1 VRPRRRSRSRGLLVL
16 AIVAGLA
23 SVTALAFT
31 AANGVA
37 PSKASDRSQ
46 VVNVNELK
54 PASCNALTL
63 ANRVVGSGT
72 FTGTAGADLLLGS
85 AGVDDIRGA
94 GGNDCLVGGAGNDTL
109 RGQAGTDV
117 CIGGPGTDTFLPNC
131 ETQIQ

>member
-1 VRPRRRSRSRGLLVL
+1 
-16 AIVAGLA
+16 VAGVA
-23 SVTALAFT
+23 SVTALGLT

-46 VVNVNELK
+46 AVNVNELK
-54 PASCNALTL
+54 PTSCNGITL
-63 ANRVVGSGT
+63 SSRIVGSGT
-72 FTGTAGADLLLGS
+72 FTGTAAAELLLGS

-94 GGNDCLVGGAGNDTL
+94 NGNDCLVGGGGNDTL
-109 RGQAGTDV
+109 RGQGGTDV